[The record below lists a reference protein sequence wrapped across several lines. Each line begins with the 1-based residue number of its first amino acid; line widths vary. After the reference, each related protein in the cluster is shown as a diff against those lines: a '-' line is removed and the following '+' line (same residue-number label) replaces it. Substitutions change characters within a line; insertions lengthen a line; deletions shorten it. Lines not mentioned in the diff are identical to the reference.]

1 MKLYL
6 NPIYTNKNKMPKKN
20 KWIRVFITV
29 IIIHIIGFVYYLKF
43 KTNENVS
50 APIKSVQS
58 SNLQIEKNVNNED
71 TDNYSKIFEAI
82 NNNDLDYA
90 LTMIISEKCNSKEVI
105 DQYNTANLKR
115 LRARNDN
122 FNKSWYVVKSG
133 DALSKI
139 AKKYNTTVSL
149 IKSLNNKDTDII
161 RVGERLLVFN
171 GKNSDNKNTFSINVS
186 KSKNTLD
193 LLVNDKLFK
202 RYPVGTGKFGK
213 TPEVD
218 FFVYDKIEEPPWT
231 RPSDNKIIE
240 YGDPENVL
248 GTRWFALK
256 SPENKELIGFGIHGT
271 WERDSIGHQSS
282 DGCVRMFNE
291 DVEELFDLIPRNTKV
306 TITK

>member
-6 NPIYTNKNKMPKKN
+6 NPIYANKNKMPKKN

-43 KTNENVS
+43 KTNENASV
-50 APIKSVQS
+50 PIKPIQS

-71 TDNYSKIFEAI
+71 TDNYSKILEAI

-105 DQYNTANLKR
+105 DKYNTANLKR

-122 FNKSWYVVKSG
+122 FNKSWYVVKRG

-149 IKSLNNKDTDII
+149 IKSLNNKETDII

-171 GKNSDNKNTFSINVS
+171 GKNSENKNTFSIYVS

>member
-1 MKLYL
+1 
-6 NPIYTNKNKMPKKN
+6 
-20 KWIRVFITV
+20 TV

-43 KTNENVS
+43 KTNENASV
-50 APIKSVQS
+50 PIKPVQS

-71 TDNYSKIFEAI
+71 TDNYSKILEAI

-149 IKSLNNKDTDII
+149 IKSLNNKETDII

-171 GKNSDNKNTFSINVS
+171 GKNSDNKDTFSIYVS

-193 LLVNDKLFK
+193 LLVNNKLFK
-202 RYPVGTGKFGK
+202 RY
-213 TPEVD
+213 
-218 FFVYDKIEEPPWT
+218 
-231 RPSDNKIIE
+231 
-240 YGDPENVL
+240 
-248 GTRWFALK
+248 
-256 SPENKELIGFGIHGT
+256 
-271 WERDSIGHQSS
+271 
-282 DGCVRMFNE
+282 
-291 DVEELFDLIPRNTKV
+291 
-306 TITK
+306 

>member
-50 APIKSVQS
+50 TPIKPVQS
-58 SNLQIEKNVNNED
+58 SNLQIEKNINKED
-71 TDNYSKIFEAI
+71 ADNYSKILEAI

-90 LTMIISEKCNSKEVI
+90 LTMIISEKCNSNEVI
-105 DQYNTANLKR
+105 DSYNSANLKR
-115 LRARNDN
+115 LKARNDN

-149 IKSLNNKDTDII
+149 IKSLNNKENDII

-171 GKNSDNKNTFSINVS
+171 GKNSDNKNTFSIYVS

-202 RYPVGTGKFGK
+202 RYTVGTGKFGK

-248 GTRWFALK
+248 GTRWLALK

-271 WERDSIGHQSS
+271 SERDSIGHQSS

>member
-50 APIKSVQS
+50 APIKPVQT

-71 TDNYSKIFEAI
+71 TDNYSKILEAI

-105 DQYNTANLKR
+105 DQYNAANLKR

>member
-50 APIKSVQS
+50 VPIKPVQS

-105 DQYNTANLKR
+105 DQFNTANLKR

>member
-50 APIKSVQS
+50 TPIKPVQT

-71 TDNYSKIFEAI
+71 ADNNSKILEAI

-105 DQYNTANLKR
+105 DQYNSANLKR

-171 GKNSDNKNTFSINVS
+171 GKNNENKDTFSIYVS

-231 RPSDNKIIE
+231 RPSDNKIVE

>member
-6 NPIYTNKNKMPKKN
+6 NPIYTNKNKIPKKN
-20 KWIRVFITV
+20 KWIRVFIIV

-50 APIKSVQS
+50 VPIKPVQS

-71 TDNYSKIFEAI
+71 ADNYSKILEAI